1 MNRVAVDIHN
11 RDEGAVALL
20 FLRNFG
26 ICNVTAKICIECSRA
41 PGPTPG
47 DGYRN
52 LRRLSPVYLIIE
64 RERV

>member
-1 MNRVAVDIHN
+1 MNRVAVDIHS
-11 RDEGAVALL
+11 RAEGAVALL

-41 PGPTPG
+41 PGIGPG
-47 DGYRN
+47 GGYRN